1 MTILPSATRQACAVW
16 LKNRVHTCYDIDTS
30 EIRADRTP
38 IPQSDRDALK
48 SSLLRLLAS
57 TPSRPISTQL
67 AATLKDIIIRDFPEK
82 WPNLFPEINKLL
94 VSGDIREV
102 VAGCQASLELIKAF
116 EYVTIPPIDGN
127 TKYCPGLVEKY
138 SQSCYHSSCPPLP
151 ALPRSPYHLRLLEAL
166 KKSLCFCTT
175 SSRRT

>member
-1 MTILPSATRQACAVW
+1 MTISPSATRQACAVW

-102 VAGCQASLELIKAF
+102 VAGCQASLELIKDRI
-116 EYVTIPPIDGN
+116 VGVSDT
-127 TKYCPGLVEKY
+127 
-138 SQSCYHSSCPPLP
+138 
-151 ALPRSPYHLRLLEAL
+151 
-166 KKSLCFCTT
+166 
-175 SSRRT
+175 